1 MRIRLLTVSERQP
14 DWVNLAFADYARRL
28 PKHLAPALVEL
39 PLARR
44 RDDVVR
50 ARAEEAERLRAAL
63 PKAALIV
70 ALDERGAD
78 WTSVQLSE
86 RLAGWQQSGN
96 DVALIVGGPDGLAPD
111 LLAAAAQRWSLSR
124 LTLPH
129 GMVRVLIAEQLYRA
143 HSILS
148 GHPYHRA

>member
-14 DWVNLAFADYARRL
+14 DWVNQAFAEYARRL
-28 PKHLAPALVEL
+28 PRHLVPELVEL

-44 RDDVVR
+44 RDDIVR
-50 ARAEEAERLRAAL
+50 AKAEEAERLRAAL

-86 RLAGWQQSGN
+86 RLAGWQQSGH
-96 DVALIVGGPDGLAPD
+96 DVALIIGGPDGLAPD
-111 LLAAAAQRWSLSR
+111 LLAAATQRWSLSR